1 MSKARLLFTLLIV
14 ALVSFALPM
23 SAEADGP
30 ELGPDTPVA
39 PKPKFPRLDS
49 QLNQM
54 ADQIG
59 EQSDSAI
66 AQRAPLY
73 QDNSVAVSIRTVGS
87 AISTA
92 EFLEQSGGT
101 VAHMGTDWLEAY
113 VPVALL
119 PGLAQHADVLWVQT
133 IIPPQPTVVS
143 QGASLHRSDI
153 WNAREFTGDGVKVGI
168 IDGGFEGFS
177 ALIGVELPSPV
188 AVRCYTAVGVSTT
201 NLADC
206 EVDTVHGTAVAEAV
220 ADIAPGASLYLA
232 NPSSFGD
239 LLETADWMVAE
250 GVQVINQS
258 LAWIWDGP
266 GDGTALFSN
275 SPLKAVDDAVSGG
288 AFWANSA
295 GNEAKS
301 SWSGA
306 FTDTEPEPDGFLEFA
321 TPDETNGVFLFAG
334 EKLTAQLRWDDSWGA
349 AAIDLDLEL
358 YNSALALVAVSVND
372 QSSGIFPYPFEFLS
386 FTAST
391 SGTYHLAVFRF
402 AGAEPASVQLN
413 AITGQNLE
421 FAVAGSSIANPAESA
436 NPDLLAVGAAN
447 WATPNTIE
455 DFSSL
460 GPTTDGRTKPDIV
473 GADRGDSATYGALG
487 FAGTSQASP
496 HVAGLAALVLEQFP
510 DLTPEQVADFLTS
523 NADPRGSVPN
533 NTWGFGLAKLPLL
546 APGAPLEVSAVAGDE
561 EATVSWTAS
570 SADGGSETTTYTVSS
585 SPESQA
591 TEVDGS
597 TLSTVMTDLTNG
609 ISHTFNVTATN
620 AIGTSVA

>member
-177 ALIGVELPSPV
+177 ALIGVDLPSPV

-372 QSSGIFPYPFEFLS
+372 QSSGIFPYPE
-386 FTAST
+386 ST
-391 SGTYHLAVFRF
+391 EGHR
-402 AGAEPASVQLN
+402 
-413 AITGQNLE
+413 
-421 FAVAGSSIANPAESA
+421 
-436 NPDLLAVGAAN
+436 
-447 WATPNTIE
+447 
-455 DFSSL
+455 
-460 GPTTDGRTKPDIV
+460 
-473 GADRGDSATYGALG
+473 
-487 FAGTSQASP
+487 
-496 HVAGLAALVLEQFP
+496 
-510 DLTPEQVADFLTS
+510 
-523 NADPRGSVPN
+523 
-533 NTWGFGLAKLPLL
+533 
-546 APGAPLEVSAVAGDE
+546 
-561 EATVSWTAS
+561 WTA
-570 SADGGSETTTYTVSS
+570 
-585 SPESQA
+585 
-591 TEVDGS
+591 
-597 TLSTVMTDLTNG
+597 
-609 ISHTFNVTATN
+609 
-620 AIGTSVA
+620 